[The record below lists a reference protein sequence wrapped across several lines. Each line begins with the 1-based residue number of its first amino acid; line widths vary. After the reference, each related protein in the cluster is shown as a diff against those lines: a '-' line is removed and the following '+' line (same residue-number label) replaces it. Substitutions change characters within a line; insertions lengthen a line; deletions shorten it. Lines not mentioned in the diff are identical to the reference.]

1 MLITFAAEE
10 ASKTPYYVAGLALAA
25 FAVIISAIGI
35 SRHATFPSSP
45 GAARTRSRRA
55 HGGGESREDRSL
67 DHSWCSFLRNSVATD
82 RRSAR

>member
-10 ASKTPYYVAGLALAA
+10 ASKTPYYIAGVALAA

-45 GAARTRSRRA
+45 GAARA
-55 HGGGESREDRSL
+55 VMGL
-67 DHSWCSFLRNSVATD
+67 AAVLVVATM
-82 RRSAR
+82 ATAVLTG

>member
-35 SRHATFPSSP
+35 SRHETFPSTR
-45 GAARTRSRRA
+45 GAARA
-55 HGGGESREDRSL
+55 VMGL
-67 DHSWCSFLRNSVATD
+67 AVVLVVATMA
-82 RRSAR
+82 SAVLTG